1 MRKTTQKA
9 RILRHLQTHKRGLNP
24 LYAWQKYGV
33 YRLSDVILRL
43 RRDGYEIAT
52 DIEEVVNQFGEKC
65 KVAAY
70 RLEK

>member
-1 MRKTTQKA
+1 MRKITQKEM
-9 RILRHLQTHKRGLNP
+9 ILRHLQTHKRGLTP
-24 LYAWQKYGV
+24 LYAWQRYGV

-52 DIEEVVNQFGEKC
+52 DTEEVVNQFGKKC

>member
-1 MRKTTQKA
+1 M
-9 RILRHLQTHKRGLNP
+9 
-24 LYAWQKYGV
+24 YAWQKYGV

-52 DIEEVVNQFGEKC
+52 DTQEVVNQFGEKC

-70 RLEK
+70 RLER